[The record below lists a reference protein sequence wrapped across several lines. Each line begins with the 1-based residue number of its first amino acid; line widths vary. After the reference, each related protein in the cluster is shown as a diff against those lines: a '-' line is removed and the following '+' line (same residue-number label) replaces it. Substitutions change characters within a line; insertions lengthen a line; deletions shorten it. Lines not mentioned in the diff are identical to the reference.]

1 MFFLPQEAKQ
11 TREERLLEVKR
22 IVVDIETDSLD
33 ATTIHCVV
41 IKEDSKVYA
50 YTHAN
55 MSDCVKHIEAAD
67 IIVMHNGVS
76 FDAPVLKRLLNVNIP
91 LSKIRDTLIMSQ
103 MANPVRDGGHSLE
116 AWGNTLGYPKIE
128 YEDFTCFSE
137 DMLKYCVRDVE
148 ITDKVYKALLPSL
161 KMFSPRSIK
170 LEHQIRAVID
180 QQERNGFQLNVKEAM
195 LLMGRLSDEAEGIKA
210 DLQNKFPPITEV
222 RYSDKTG
229 KRLKDKVTIF
239 NPASRKQIAER
250 LSALGWEPHAYTDKG
265 QAIVSEEVLEKVDIP
280 EAQIVARYLLLEKR
294 VSQIKSW
301 IDAADDEG
309 KVHGRVLTLRTITGR
324 MAHTSPNMAQ
334 IPAVYSPYGKECR
347 DVWTTSSD
355 GYVLLGCDA
364 SSLELRCLAH
374 YMNDTGFT
382 KEVVDGDVHTANQ
395 RAAGL
400 PTRDNAKTFI
410 YAFLYGA
417 GPAKI
422 GKIVNGSGKDG
433 KKLIDTFLTNMPA
446 LKVLRN
452 KVAKLATRGYVV
464 GIDGRILQIRSEHAA
479 LNTLL
484 QGAGA
489 IICKEWLKYIILQA
503 SKRNLDYKLVASI
516 HDEYQFEVRKD
527 HAEEFGEVTRKAM
540 KLTEESLKV
549 RCPLDSEYKVGKTWA
564 ETH

>member
-1 MFFLPQEAKQ
+1 
-11 TREERLLEVKR
+11 VKR

-280 EAQIVARYLLLEKR
+280 EAQLVARYLLLEKR

-422 GKIVNGSGKDG
+422 GKIVNGSAKDG

>member
-1 MFFLPQEAKQ
+1 
-11 TREERLLEVKR
+11 VKR

-422 GKIVNGSGKDG
+422 GKIVNGSAKDG

>member
-1 MFFLPQEAKQ
+1 M
-11 TREERLLEVKR
+11 KR

-422 GKIVNGSGKDG
+422 GKIVNGSAKDG

-452 KVAKLATRGYVV
+452 KVSKLATRGYVV